1 MSKSRTI
8 YERAARYIPGGVSST
23 NRLTEP
29 NLVFTRAQGAY
40 IYDADGKR
48 YIDYHAAFGPP
59 ILGHCHP
66 EVNQHVCETMSQ
78 IDLVGV
84 GTNEMEARLAQK
96 IVEHVPCA
104 EKVVFCNSGSEATYA
119 AIRLARAATGRR
131 KLIKF
136 QGCYHGWHDA
146 VLMNVISAPHKVGQK
161 DPLSAGMTPEVVDDT
176 IVLPF
181 NEVEDLAQTIEDHGD
196 GIAAVILEPIPH
208 NIGCVLPRPEFLRAL
223 RELTREHG
231 IILIFD
237 EVITGF
243 RHGLGGYQKVAGVT
257 PDLTTMGKAIAN
269 GYPLAALAG
278 RADLMDHTRPGAD
291 VFFAGTFNAHP
302 MSVAAALATV
312 EILERPGSYDHL
324 FGLGDRVRE
333 GLNAIIERR
342 GVEAT
347 VAGFGSVFVTYFMRP
362 PVNNYTDLLRNDAN
376 KFVTY
381 RRKMI
386 ERGIYKLPVNLK
398 RNHISLSH
406 TEADIDETL
415 EKADEVMKEL

>member
-1 MSKSRTI
+1 MSKSQEI
-8 YERAARYIPGGVSST
+8 YDYASRFIPGGVSST
-23 NRLTEP
+23 NRLIEP
-29 NLVFTRAQGAY
+29 NLVFTRAQGSH
-40 IYDADGKR
+40 IYDADGKG

-66 EVNQHVCETMSQ
+66 EVNRRVRETMDTL
-78 IDLVGV
+78 DLVGS
-84 GTNEMEARLAQK
+84 GTTELEAQL
-96 IVEHVPCA
+96 A
-104 EKVVFCNSGSEATYA
+104 EKICKYVPSAQRVVFANSGSEATYS

-131 KLIKF
+131 KIVKF

-146 VLMNVISAPHKVGQK
+146 VLMNVISAPSKVGQK
-161 DPLSAGMTPEVVDDT
+161 DPLSAGMTPEVVADT

-181 NEVEDLAQTIEDHGD
+181 NDVEELHDTLAQHGD

-223 RELTREHG
+223 RELTSRHG
-231 IILIFD
+231 IVLIFD

-243 RHGLGGYQKVAGVT
+243 RHGLGGYQKICGVT

-269 GYPLAALAG
+269 GYPLAALCG
-278 RADLMDHTRPGAD
+278 RADLMEHLRAGGD
-291 VFFAGTFNAHP
+291 VFFAGTYNAHP

-312 EILERPGSYDHL
+312 EILERPDSYKHL
-324 FGLGDRVRE
+324 FGLGDQMRE
-333 GLNAIIERR
+333 GLNEITQRR

-362 PVNNYTDLLRNDAN
+362 PVDNYTDLLRNDIT

-381 RRKMI
+381 RKKLI
-386 ERGIYKLPVNLK
+386 ERGVYKLPVNLK
-398 RNHISLSH
+398 RNHISLAH
-406 TEADIDETL
+406 TQADITQTL
-415 EKADEVMKEL
+415 EAADAVLGEL